1 MLITRNGAPFSGA
14 EAAKRGKILV
24 GDARWR
30 RSAFPSF
37 EQPIKTVP
45 PVPRK
50 GWRRDREMFYILKW
64 QKEL

>member
-1 MLITRNGAPFSGA
+1 MARPFRGA

-24 GDARWR
+24 EDVRWR
-30 RSAFPSF
+30 RGAFPSF

-50 GWRRDREMFYILKW
+50 GWRRDREMFYI
-64 QKEL
+64 